1 MKVLPSFALNDIS
14 GDVSTA
20 RKIAQLGITGNTQ
33 NRFIQAAVL
42 LHLLDPVRGEPTA
55 YGLDRD
61 PNEIEPQRLVIT
73 SDWRADIT
81 LISIFHNLTFSSTI
95 SSSKLALDLKH

>member
-14 GDVSTA
+14 SDVSTA
-20 RKIAQLGITGNTQ
+20 RKIGITGNTQ

-61 PNEIEPQRLVIT
+61 PNEYRTAAIGNFSFSFVSRLFV
-73 SDWRADIT
+73 ACF
-81 LISIFHNLTFSSTI
+81 LE
-95 SSSKLALDLKH
+95 A